1 VLCPYGWDR
10 ILDDGFVLAES
21 FTARGA
27 NSEVFLKPVLFFLA
41 KLA

>member
-1 VLCPYGWDR
+1 VDYR
-10 ILDDGFVLAES
+10 FVVAEG
-21 FTARGA
+21 FTAPGA